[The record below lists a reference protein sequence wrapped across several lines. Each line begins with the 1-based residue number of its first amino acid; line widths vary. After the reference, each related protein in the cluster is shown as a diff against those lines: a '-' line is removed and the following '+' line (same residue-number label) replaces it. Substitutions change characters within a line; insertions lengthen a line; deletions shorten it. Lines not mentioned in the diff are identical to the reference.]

1 MRVLLARQLLLG
13 GHRYRADTAGVE
25 IPENV
30 EGKKVVTHD
39 EWLGMDSDTGREGVV
54 PLPKD
59 AVLYDDVDATR
70 PVLRAQVRSKT
81 IPPQFPVNP
90 TQSPPPGPTPRD
102 GTASMAID
110 MVEAEGLV
118 ADMDGGGE
126 ALTTDGALKKVHED
140 RAKRDEADQKLDA
153 ERAKAEAERVRAA
166 SEGTVLKR
174 DDEHRLDQA
183 ARHGREA
190 PLKAPD
196 TLSGLHK
203 QDTHNNPPK
212 AEPPKSTKK

>member
-30 EGKKVVTHD
+30 EGKKVVTYD

-59 AVLYDDVDATR
+59 AVLYDDIDATR
-70 PVLRAQVRSKT
+70 PALRAQARSKT
-81 IPPQFPVNP
+81 IPPMFPVNP
-90 TQSPPPGPTPRD
+90 TLSPPPGPTPQG
-102 GTASMAID
+102 GTSSMAID
-110 MVEAEGLV
+110 MVEAEILV
-118 ADMDGGGE
+118 EEMDD
-126 ALTTDGALKKVHED
+126 AVDPFTTDEGLKRVRD
-140 RAKRDEADQKLDA
+140 ARAKRDEADQKLDRD
-153 ERAKAEAERVRAA
+153 RAAAEAERVRAS